1 MSSNKIGLRIL
12 YAIGIIISLASLVM
26 SFTGLPWT
34 YDTEP
39 LLAVGL
45 LVVATAGWA
54 SVKN

>member
-12 YAIGIIISLASLVM
+12 YAIGIIMSLASLVM
-26 SFTGLPWT
+26 SYTGLPWT

-39 LLAVGL
+39 LLTIGL

-54 SVKN
+54 SLKD

>member
-12 YAIGIIISLASLVM
+12 YAIGIIMSLASLVM
-26 SFTGLPWT
+26 SYTGLPWT

-39 LLAVGL
+39 LLAIGL

-54 SVKN
+54 SLKD